1 MDDIDAIED
10 GLLGSEAAPLL
21 LESRASKAQMVRQV
35 GLQRIQKDMSTV
47 NQLYK
52 DLSGIVIQQ
61 GEMLRAVDS
70 SVSRSVE
77 NSSRA
82 NEEINKT
89 YNRQKERRALALR
102 LVAFLFGLIVFLL
115 LSRRLLMGHW

>member
-21 LESRASKAQMVRQV
+21 VESRASRAQMVRQV

-89 YNRQKERRALALR
+89 YNRQKERRALAFR

>member
-21 LESRASKAQMVRQV
+21 VESRASKAQMVRQV